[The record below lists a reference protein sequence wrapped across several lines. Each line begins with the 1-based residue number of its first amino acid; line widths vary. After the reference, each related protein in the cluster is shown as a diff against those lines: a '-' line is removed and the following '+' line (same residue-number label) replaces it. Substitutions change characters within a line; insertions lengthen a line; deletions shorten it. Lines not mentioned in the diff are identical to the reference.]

1 MKQKV
6 YTLHICIS
14 FLNFLFLFLGKKYQ
28 IPKLLGPRN
37 EKQWRDANEGEKR
50 NALHDSGSGHPE
62 QTYQISGESSYII
75 VFSST

>member
-1 MKQKV
+1 MGYFYLQINPKLRATNLKFPNYLVEFFFTVNSKYMKQKV

-37 EKQWRDANEGEKR
+37 EKQ
-50 NALHDSGSGHPE
+50 
-62 QTYQISGESSYII
+62 
-75 VFSST
+75 